1 MYNCCTHSFSYL
13 YTNNMFNAYGI
24 LYNSN
29 NVILKNSFLILETER
44 LLSSTLKLVKYGML
58 KINLDQMQCKI
69 CIKKSSLPASQ
80 GTMGL
85 ADSISRVAT

>member
-29 NVILKNSFLILETER
+29 NVILKNSLLILETER
-44 LLSSTLKLVKYGML
+44 LLSSTLKLVKYGTGYAKNKL
-58 KINLDQMQCKI
+58 GSKGRLAQNYAKF
-69 CIKKSSLPASQ
+69 IKN
-80 GTMGL
+80 MWC
-85 ADSISRVAT
+85 